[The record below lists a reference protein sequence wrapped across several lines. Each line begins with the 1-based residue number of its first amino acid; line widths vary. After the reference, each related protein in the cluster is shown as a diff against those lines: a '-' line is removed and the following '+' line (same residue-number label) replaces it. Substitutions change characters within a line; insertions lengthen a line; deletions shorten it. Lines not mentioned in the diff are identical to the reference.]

1 MGFTQVLRWFL
12 GLLFSQTRACGDGI
26 AEVLLLIFKVVYASG
41 VITDPTFG
49 AFIMLTKM
57 MFCGDDEMCVI
68 MGGGLMTFVV
78 ICKQR

>member
-1 MGFTQVLRWFL
+1 MGKVDVVL
-12 GLLFSQTRACGDGI
+12 
-26 AEVLLLIFKVVYASG
+26 ASG

-49 AFIMLTKM
+49 AFIIVTKM

-68 MGGGLMTFVV
+68 MGGLMTFVV

>member
-1 MGFTQVLRWFL
+1 MACQTRQSVFLEQTKLLIVTGCWDHGQVL
-12 GLLFSQTRACGDGI
+12 QTGMNQVC
-26 AEVLLLIFKVVYASG
+26 ASG

-49 AFIMLTKM
+49 AFIMVTKM

-68 MGGGLMTFVV
+68 MGRGLMTFVV